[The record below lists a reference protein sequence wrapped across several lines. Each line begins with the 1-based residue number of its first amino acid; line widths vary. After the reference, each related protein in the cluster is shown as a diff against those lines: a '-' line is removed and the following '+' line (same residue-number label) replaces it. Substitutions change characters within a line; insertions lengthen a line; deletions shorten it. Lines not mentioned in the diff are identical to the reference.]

1 MKKKDKNLKW
11 YLMGEFLGKTSVICT
26 EVLIITAV
34 LGVACDLIWDVKERR
49 QQARVVTNKNN
60 NK

>member
-11 YLMGEFLGKTSVICT
+11 YLLGEFLGKASVICT
-26 EVLIITAV
+26 EVLIITSV
-34 LGVACDLIWDVKERR
+34 LGVACDLIWDFKERK

-60 NK
+60 KR